1 MRLSSLATIVAGL
14 AAAAFSPAGAQG
26 SGLPA
31 TENTSKVGRPVR
43 ITPLP
48 GQPLAPRLTGTLLAL
63 TADSIALRADSVQ
76 VIRAVDDPTRVA
88 GIPCA
93 ACVEARL
100 ALATLERVELAT
112 LPPADAW
119 KRTRRRGVIWGALVG
134 GALFTGVH
142 AMRSGGENLVG
153 GAIPG
158 VLLGAWLG
166 GTIGAGWRHPLTWQT
181 VYEAPARP

>member
-1 MRLSSLATIVAGL
+1 MHVSLLAIIVAGL
-14 AAAAFSPAGAQG
+14 AAAAPLPACAQS

-31 TENTSKVGRPVR
+31 AEDSSDVGRPVR
-43 ITPLP
+43 ITSLP

-88 GIPCA
+88 RIPCA

-100 ALATLERVELAT
+100 ALATLARVELAT

-119 KRTRRRGVIWGALVG
+119 KRTRRQGVIWGALVG
-134 GALFTGVH
+134 GALFTGVQ
-142 AMRSGGENLVG
+142 ASRTGGENVVG
-153 GAIPG
+153 AAIPG
-158 VLLGAWLG
+158 VVLGAWLG
-166 GTIGAGWRHPLTWQT
+166 GTIGAGWHHPPTWRT
-181 VYEAPARP
+181 VYEAATRP